1 MGGPFHGKTRQQ
13 PDASRR
19 LVARAHARAFH
30 RRSLIARLAASL
42 GAAFRLLRRLWCIV
56 AVVAAPVT
64 FVHCLC
70 CHSDVSIFVV
80 SAVVLTSALFPARCG
95 ADALQCLL
103 LLLLLL
109 LLPLLPLLPL
119 LFLLPV
125 FLLPQP
131 LLALPLLP
139 VRLLP
144 LRLLPL
150 CLLPLRLLP
159 LCLLPLR
166 LLPLHLLPVFLL
178 PVCLLRLRLLPLCC
192 HPSACSLRR
201 RCRCQ
206 EKLLLSLRLLSPVTP
221 PAVTVP
227 PALTPRPSSAL
238 PSSPPGVSS
247 ALPSSA
253 PG

>member
-13 PDASRR
+13 PNASRR

-95 ADALQCLL
+95 ADALLGLL
-103 LLLLLL
+103 LLLLLLVLLLLL
-109 LLPLLPLLPL
+109 LLPLLPLH
-119 LFLLPV
+119 
-125 FLLPQP
+125 
-131 LLALPLLP
+131 LLP

-144 LRLLPL
+144 LRLLPVR
-150 CLLPLRLLP
+150 LLPLRLL
-159 LCLLPLR
+159 
-166 LLPLHLLPVFLL
+166 
-178 PVCLLRLRLLPLCC
+178 RLRRCW
-192 HPSACSLRR
+192 SASRARR
-201 RCRCQ
+201 
-206 EKLLLSLRLLSPVTP
+206 
-221 PAVTVP
+221 AG
-227 PALTPRPSSAL
+227 A
-238 PSSPPGVSS
+238 
-247 ALPSSA
+247 
-253 PG
+253 